1 MNEQS
6 VVVEFYRR
14 ELARALDEQSFGVTH
29 SEITHFSKNEAEA
42 TITLLEG
49 QTVNVALSSAGY
61 KVREILSN
69 DTEEI
74 YYETL
79 DNLLSF
85 ISPSYATKRV
95 EALMERLQGL
105 VGSDEGMHMP
115 ICYAAVP
122 LKPPRLE
129 EISGRSSSRG

>member
-1 MNEQS
+1 
-6 VVVEFYRR
+6 VVEFYRR
-14 ELARALDEQSFGVTH
+14 ELAWALDEQSFGVTH
-29 SEITHFSKNEAEA
+29 SEITHFSENEAEA

-61 KVREILSN
+61 KVIA
-69 DTEEI
+69 EEI

-105 VGSDEGMHMP
+105 VESDEGE
-115 ICYAAVP
+115 V
-122 LKPPRLE
+122 E
-129 EISGRSSSRG
+129 VEVDNVVD